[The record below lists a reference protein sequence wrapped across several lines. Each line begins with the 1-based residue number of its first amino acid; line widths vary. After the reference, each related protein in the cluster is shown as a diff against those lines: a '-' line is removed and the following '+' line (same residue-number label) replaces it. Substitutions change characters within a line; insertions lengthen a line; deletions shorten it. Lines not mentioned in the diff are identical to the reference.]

1 MTHKEY
7 ADSLRLIADF
17 FEAHEEVALP
27 HDAHEFSL
35 YNIRDRESLV
45 TLMRAL
51 GSCKKCYDESFFRV
65 EKRFGSIL
73 LKTYMHREAVCERIV
88 KEKFVVKELRAKPV
102 VQVAPTEFEEVE
114 VEKEVIEWRCPD
126 AGILETI
133 SQNA

>member
-17 FEAHEEVALP
+17 FEAHEEVGLP

-35 YNIRDRESLV
+35 YNILDRESLV

-51 GSCKKCYDESFFRV
+51 GSCKKYYDESFFRV
-65 EKRFGSIL
+65 EKPFGTIV
-73 LKTYMHREAVCERIV
+73 LKTWMNREAVCERVV
-88 KEKFVVKELRAKPV
+88 KEKFKVKERRPKPV
-102 VQVAPTEFEEVE
+102 AQVAPTEFEEVE
-114 VEKEVIEWRCPD
+114 VEKEVIEWRCPE

-133 SQNA
+133 